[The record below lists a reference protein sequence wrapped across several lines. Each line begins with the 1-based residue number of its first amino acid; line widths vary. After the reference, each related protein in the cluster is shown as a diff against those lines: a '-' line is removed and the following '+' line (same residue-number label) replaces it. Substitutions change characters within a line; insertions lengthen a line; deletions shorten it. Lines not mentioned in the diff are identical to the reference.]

1 MKKSNIYRLVEG
13 AMIAALYI
21 ALTYTQ
27 ELLIPGTTSMAI
39 QFRLSEILCMLALF
53 TPSAVWGVTVGTLVS
68 NIISIGVMPMD
79 ILFGTFASFIAV
91 ALVHKL
97 RYIKWFTLP
106 VLSSLMPAVINGVII
121 GLELEL
127 FLIEGPFHLS
137 SFLLQGGMVAVGE
150 IGVCVMLGLPFFK
163 LLEHYRLFDKIHIN
177 Y

>member
-1 MKKSNIYRLVEG
+1 MKKNNIYRLIES

-21 ALTYTQ
+21 ALTYAQ
-27 ELLIPGTTSMAI
+27 ELLIPGTTSLAV

-53 TPSAVWGVTVGTLVS
+53 TPSAVWGVTVGTLIS
-68 NIISIGVMPMD
+68 NLISVGVMPID
-79 ILFGTFASFIAV
+79 ILFGTLASFVAV

-97 RYIKWFTLP
+97 RNIRWFTLP
-106 VLSSLMPAVINGVII
+106 VLSSLMPAIINGVII
-121 GLELEL
+121 GFELEL

-150 IGVCVMLGLPFFK
+150 VGVCVMLGLPFFK